1 MASRL
6 SIIVTSPLL
15 AREGVALLEAAGFN
29 LHYTEAFPTP
39 ERVAA
44 LAGEVGA
51 AAIIARQGG
60 ITAAVM
66 DAAPRLR
73 IIARHGAGVDE
84 VDLEA
89 ARARGIMVT
98 RTPGANAWAVAEHA
112 LALML
117 ALLKDLPMLGA
128 QIAAGGWR
136 RGDHWARDAQGL
148 RLGLLGM
155 GPIGQHTARL
165 ASAFGMRVSALSRQ
179 AAPEVYAHASR
190 VESLEA
196 LLETSD
202 ILSLHTALTP
212 ETGRIIGRAALA
224 RMPQGSLLINTAR
237 GGLVDEPALLA
248 ALDSGH
254 LAGAGL
260 DVTEPEPPAPD
271 HPFRRHP
278 RIILTPHMA
287 GVTAGSMRQMAVGA
301 AECVVARLT
310 GQPVPAE
317 RIVVAG

>member
-6 SIIVTSPLL
+6 SVIVTSPLL
-15 AREGVALLEAAGFN
+15 AREGLALLEAAGIDP
-29 LHYTEAFPTP
+29 HYTEPFPKP

-44 LAGEVGA
+44 LARDIGA

-66 DAAPRLR
+66 DASPALR

-98 RTPGANAWAVAEHA
+98 RTPGANARAVAEHA

-117 ALLKDLPMLGA
+117 ALLKDLPLLGT

-136 RGDHWARDAQGL
+136 RGDYWARDAEGL

-155 GPIGQHTARL
+155 GPIAQHTARL
-165 ASAFGMRVSALSRQ
+165 ASAFGMEVAAFSRVTAPSA
-179 AAPEVYAHASR
+179 YAHAER
-190 VESLEA
+190 VDSVEA
-196 LLETSD
+196 LLERSD

-212 ETGRIIGRAALA
+212 ETRGIIGRAALA
-224 RMPQGSLLINTAR
+224 RMPRGGLLINTAR
-237 GGLVDEPALLA
+237 GGLVDEAALLD
-248 ALDSGH
+248 ALASGH
-254 LAGAGL
+254 LAGAAL

-271 HPFRRHP
+271 HPFRQHP
-278 RIILTPHMA
+278 RIILTPHIA

-317 RIVVAG
+317 RIVVPA